1 MKVKKLILSIFLI
14 CIVYLLFG
22 TVKVNAMQIFV
33 KTLSGKTIT
42 LEVESGDSI
51 DNVKQKIKDK
61 EGIPSDRQELIFAGK
76 NLEDGRTLADYNIQK
91 ESTLHLILKQNF
103 NKIVLKIIK
112 PDNSNILIESKKED
126 LIKNLKEEIEKSTGI
141 ESEKQLLKY
150 NDNVLEDEY
159 NLEYYNLSDYSVIY
173 LSQKSEYIIKL
184 PQNQTG
190 YSISPNG
197 IDGEIKVLE
206 GDSIELLIT
215 VDEKYNIKSITA
227 NGINKVIENGKIL
240 LKDISENIELKI
252 EVEEKGNNSNVIEN
266 KNNSGNP
273 KTGDSIKVCLIS
285 LLVASVVLIII
296 KVFKLK

>member
-112 PDNSNILIESKKED
+112 PDNSNILIESKKEN
-126 LIKNLKEEIEKSTGI
+126 LIKNLKEEIEKNTGI